1 MSARTPEVKQRPEGK
16 RAYRPPR
23 LVLYGSVVELTRA
36 SLSKTGANDGL
47 GGMGVMGMGFFKSG

>member
-1 MSARTPEVKQRPEGK
+1 MSARAPEVKPCPEGK

-36 SLSKTGANDGL
+36 SLSKAGANDGL